1 MKDDNRRPPTHFHKK
16 SGQEG
21 ILGAKSVIS
30 KKTNSKK
37 AKSLDLVRD
46 RNNGYST
53 LVNNP

>member
-1 MKDDNRRPPTHFHKK
+1 MKDDNRRLPTHFHKK